1 MDKIW
6 IVYNKGSYKKKYKIY
21 KTEAEVSKNVADT
34 SASIILEY
42 ELKSSTVAS
51 DYFKSKERD
60 TQLRTILGELSE
72 HEVNGQNLI
81 DMYEQLGKNDGYNSV
96 FFSTADKDRKTFL
109 TIYQLKKLLVDKKSF
124 ASYLVRNK
132 KYFFQVSD
140 SLEWILTILKCHN
153 FQDHV
158 YDKKKWNSSTRT
170 HDIVDTSSE
179 LLRQNFKLAKLELK
193 KKK

>member
-6 IVYNKGSYKKKYKIY
+6 IVYNKGSYKKKYRIY
-21 KTEAEVSKNVADT
+21 KTESEMSKNISDSSSLT
-34 SASIILEY
+34 ILEY

-81 DMYEQLGKNDGYNSV
+81 NLYEQLAKDETSV
-96 FFSTADKDRKTFL
+96 SRTRYYKKTQ
-109 TIYQLKKLLVDKKSF
+109 INHLKKLLIDKKSF
-124 ASYLVRNK
+124 SSYLVKNK
-132 KYFFQVSD
+132 SYFFQVSD
-140 SLEWILTILKCHN
+140 SLEWILAILKCHN

-158 YDKKKWNSSTRT
+158 YDTRRWNSSTRT
-170 HDIVDTSSE
+170 YEVVDTSSQ
-179 LLRQNFKLAKLELK
+179 LLRANFKLAKLELK

>member
-21 KTEAEVSKNVADT
+21 KTEADLVKNVSNT
-34 SASIILEY
+34 STSTILEY
-42 ELKSSTVAS
+42 ELKSSTTAS
-51 DYFKSKERD
+51 DFFLSKERD
-60 TQLRTILGELSE
+60 TQLRTILGELAD

-81 DMYEQLGKNDGYNSV
+81 DLYDQLGKGNRYNS
-96 FFSTADKDRKTFL
+96 KNG
-109 TIYQLKKLLVDKKSF
+109 IINQLKKLLVDKKSF
-124 ASYLVRNK
+124 SSYLVRNK
-132 KYFFQVSD
+132 KTFFQVSD
-140 SLEWILTILKCHN
+140 SLEWILAILKCHN

-158 YDKKKWNSSTRT
+158 YDRKRWNSSTRT
-170 HDIVDTSSE
+170 YDVVDTSSE

>member
-1 MDKIW
+1 MNKIW

-34 SASIILEY
+34 SSSTILEY

-81 DMYEQLGKNDGYNSV
+81 DMYEQLGKDDRYNS
-96 FFSTADKDRKTFL
+96 KKG

-140 SLEWILTILKCHN
+140 SLEWILAILKCHN

-158 YDKKKWNSSTRT
+158 YDKNKWNSSTRT
-170 HDIVDTSSE
+170 YDIIDTSSE

>member
-6 IVYNKGSYKKKYKIY
+6 IVYNKGSYKKKHKIY
-21 KTEAEVSKNVADT
+21 KTEADLVKNVSDSST
-34 SASIILEY
+34 SMILEY
-42 ELKSSTVAS
+42 ELKSSSVAS

-81 DMYEQLGKNDGYNSV
+81 DIYEKLAKDDVVFNRTRYTKKGQVSQL
-96 FFSTADKDRKTFL
+96 R
-109 TIYQLKKLLVDKKSF
+109 KLLIDKKSF

-132 KYFFQVSD
+132 RYFFKVSD
-140 SLEWILTILKCHN
+140 SLEWILAILKCHN
-153 FQDHV
+153 FQDHI
-158 YDKKKWNSSTRT
+158 YDSKKWNTSTRSY
-170 HDIVDTSSE
+170 DIVDTSSE

>member
-21 KTEAEVSKNVADT
+21 KTEADMSKNVSDT
-34 SASIILEY
+34 STSTILEY

-60 TQLRTILGELSE
+60 TQLRTILGELSD
-72 HEVNGQNLI
+72 HEVNAQNLI
-81 DMYEQLGKNDGYNSV
+81 DMLEKSTDEIVVSRTRYN
-96 FFSTADKDRKTFL
+96 KKG
-109 TIYQLKKLLVDKKSF
+109 IINQLKKLLIDKKSF

-132 KYFFQVSD
+132 EYFFKVSD
-140 SLEWILTILKCHN
+140 SLEWILAILKCHN
-153 FQDHV
+153 FQDHI
-158 YDKKKWNSSTRT
+158 YDRKRWNSSTRT
-170 HDIVDTSSE
+170 YDIVDTSSE